1 MPSLLDDPIIGR
13 SFIGFSI
20 TPFADFLII
29 DNNKLTLKKK
39 TFDLKNVDKL
49 LLVKTEVTPWTHD
62 FRLDPY
68 GLIGT
73 SLELYIVDKSGERH
87 ILIPKF
93 MMTVHNWGLKK
104 LNRFLSELSKHSGL
118 PLEVLKESKKGHKS

>member
-1 MPSLLDDPIIGR
+1 MPSILDDPIIGR
-13 SFIGFSI
+13 LFIGFSI
-20 TPFADFLII
+20 TPFADFLKI
-29 DNNKLTLKKK
+29 DNNKLTLLKR

-62 FRLDPY
+62 FRLAPY

-73 SLELYIVDKSGERH
+73 SIELCIVDKSGERH

-93 MMTVHNWGLKK
+93 MMNVHNWGLKK
-104 LNRFLSELSKHSGL
+104 WNRFLSELSELSGL
-118 PLEVLKESKKGHKS
+118 PLEELNKKQEKEV